1 MDIISSEIEKY
12 AERATGRE
20 SELVQELVE
29 VSKENLE
36 YVDMISGRVVGR
48 LLAMLI
54 KISGAKR
61 VLEIGTFSGYS
72 ALSMAEALP
81 EDGELITCEYNER
94 YEKLAR
100 SFFSKSKHGHKI
112 TLKMGLALDT
122 IEELDGSFDFV
133 YLDADKVNYPGY
145 YEKLVPMLKD
155 NGLIVIDNVL
165 WSGAVL
171 KPDDEK
177 AKAIDEL
184 NEMIRK
190 DERVEQV
197 MLTVRDGLTLAR
209 KL

>member
-100 SFFSKSKHGHKI
+100 SFFNKSKHGHKI

>member
-122 IEELDGSFDFV
+122 IEELDGSFDIV